1 MVAEKILIALE
12 EKERW
17 EKLVESLKEQ
27 LKEAKTNKDFPE
39 IDRLETGLNKAKEQA
54 VYYINLVRE
63 MKREMQ
69 PEGVGSMVDKMTR

>member
-1 MVAEKILIALE
+1 MVAEKILMALE

-17 EKLVESLKEQ
+17 EKLVESLIEQ

-54 VYYINLVRE
+54 QYYTDLVRE

-69 PEGVGSMVDKMTR
+69 PEGVSSMVDKMTR